1 MKDDVIAQRYA
12 EGFFSLA
19 REVLGLERT
28 LEELQSLKS
37 ILRDNPELKMFLQS
51 PIISYAQKAELIEKV
66 FQFQFSLELCH
77 FLCLLADKRR
87 SELLGDII
95 DYLWI
100 KYARQ
105 AQINT
110 ILQVSS
116 PLNLEILQSIKEKLE
131 KKMQHRLKLFVH
143 LDTELL
149 GGIRAKIGNTLID
162 GSIDGSLIELKEK
175 LLHLK
180 VN

>member
-1 MKDDVIAQRYA
+1 MKDVVIAQRYA

-19 REVLGLERT
+19 QEVLGLERT
-28 LEELQSLKS
+28 LEELKALKS
-37 ILRDNPELKMFLQS
+37 ILRNNPELEMFLES
-51 PIISYAQKAELIEKV
+51 PIISYKQKEELIEKV
-66 FQFQFSLELCH
+66 FQSHFSLELRH
-77 FLCLLADKRR
+77 FLCLLVEKRR
-87 SELLGDII
+87 SEFLEDII
-95 DYLWI
+95 DYVRT

-105 AQINT
+105 EEMAAL
-110 ILQVSS
+110 LQVSS
-116 PLNLEILQSIKEKLE
+116 PLDLEILQSIKQQLE

-143 LDTELL
+143 LDAELL

-162 GSIDGSLIELKEK
+162 GSIDGSLVELKER

>member
-1 MKDDVIAQRYA
+1 MNNDVIAQRYA

-19 REVLGLERT
+19 QEVLGLPQT
-28 LEELQSLKS
+28 LEELKALKS
-37 ILRDNPELKMFLQS
+37 ILRDNPQLKIFLES

-66 FQFQFSLELCH
+66 FQSNFSLELRH
-77 FLCLLADKRR
+77 FLCLLAHKRR
-87 SELLGDII
+87 SELLGEII

-105 AQINT
+105 EQMNT
-110 ILQVSS
+110 LLQVSS
-116 PLNLEILQSIKEKLE
+116 VLDLKILQSIKEKLE
-131 KKMQHRLKLFVH
+131 KKMRHRLKLFVH

-149 GGIRAKIGNTLID
+149 GGIRVKIGNTLID
-162 GSIDGSLIELKEK
+162 GSIDGSLVELKER